1 MYMMVHLRAVTQGSR
16 SFSNEKEVERRSLYN
31 EVGRVARVNGR
42 RDILEVELAGTRAV
56 EMARRLVHTRVECKA
71 VHVEARITRS
81 DYLRAA
87 KLVRNVT
94 VKEFSRELAEEINAM
109 SLEAESRDVTSLI
122 LDVKLG
128 RGTDHASSSKRRV
141 GDRTIAPPVLHVR
154 VNNRCLAGKS
164 IIGERS
170 SSVGNH
176 LETELNILNRPLE
189 LYKMDAIRALV
200 TVLRLVAMYTYKRE
214 SNAIDEDVMY
224 LREEEKVVD
233 VKVERADLRRRESR
247 GMERR
252 GSTRVN
258 NRPVDVASL
267 REAERNETL
276 AIRYRDGREGKAS
289 ILVEPEE
296 LGDPEVKI
304 RVRRLVSLV
313 AVEDLR
319 DRVARYRSR
328 RYLRIR
334 DSRASITAAILTHAA
349 VPSSA
354 LILRDTELTVEDIRV
369 ARVAIKKV
377 RVDLEASL
385 IEETL
390 ARVLAVAVEDYI
402 RSSGRRT
409 RVRGRGRRD
418 DNVSYHISK
427 EITILR
433 DRDLYL
439 RAKRY
444 IVGRYLEVLERD
456 GNIRLEVRVYKENV
470 RALKVRERRVDISL
484 TRGSATSLDSSDVVT
499 KRLVTDKHL
508 VHATIVRY

>member
-1 MYMMVHLRAVTQGSR
+1 MHMIVHLRAVTQGST
-16 SFSNEKEVERRSLYN
+16 SFSNEKEVERRSLYD
-31 EVGRVARVNGR
+31 EVSGVARVDGR

-56 EMARRLVHTRVECKA
+56 EMTRRLVHTRVECKA
-71 VHVEARITRS
+71 VHVEARIARS

-94 VKEFSRELAEEINAM
+94 VKEFSRELTEEINTM

-128 RGTDHASSSKRRV
+128 RGTDDTSSSKRRV
-141 GDRTIAPPVLHVR
+141 GDRTIAPPILHVR
-154 VNNRCLAGKS
+154 VDNRGLTGKS

-176 LETELNILNRPLE
+176 LETELNILNRPFE
-189 LYKMDAIRALV
+189 LYKMDTIRALV
-200 TVLRLVAMYTYKRE
+200 TVLRLVAMDTDKRE

-233 VKVERADLRRRESR
+233 VKIERADLRSRERR

-276 AIRYRDGREGKAS
+276 TIRYSDGRKGKAS

-296 LGDPEVKI
+296 LGNPEVKI
-304 RVRRLVSLV
+304 RMRGLVSLV

-319 DRVARYRSR
+319 DRVARYGSR

-334 DSRASITAAILTHAA
+334 DSRAGITTIILTHAA
-349 VPSSA
+349 IPSSA

-369 ARVAIKKV
+369 ARVAIEKV

-390 ARVLAVAVEDYI
+390 TRVLAVAVEDYI
-402 RSSGRRT
+402 RSRSGRT
-409 RVRGRGRRD
+409 SVRGRGGRD
-418 DNVSYHISK
+418 DNVGDHISE

-433 DRDLYL
+433 DRYLYL
-439 RAKRY
+439 RAKRNV
-444 IVGRYLEVLERD
+444 VG
-456 GNIRLEVRVYKENV
+456 
-470 RALKVRERRVDISL
+470 
-484 TRGSATSLDSSDVVT
+484 
-499 KRLVTDKHL
+499 
-508 VHATIVRY
+508 